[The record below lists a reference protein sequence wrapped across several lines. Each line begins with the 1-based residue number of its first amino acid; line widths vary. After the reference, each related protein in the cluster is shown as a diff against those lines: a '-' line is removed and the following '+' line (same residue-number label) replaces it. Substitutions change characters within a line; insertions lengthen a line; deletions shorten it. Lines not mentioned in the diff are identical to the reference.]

1 MDCHS
6 PAGAG
11 RSPAFWWLGRRSYQL
26 THAQQGEIAKV
37 AEPER
42 QETVSG
48 QETVRAGNGVRKC
61 AGINRHAVEDE
72 RALQERSSEPPGLE
86 SCGGSRE
93 AAVEA

>member
-1 MDCHS
+1 MRGASIHS
-6 PAGAG
+6 PNGQRARTSGFEARG
-11 RSPAFWWLGRRSYQL
+11 SYGGIQ
-26 THAQQGEIAKV
+26 ANVPWRGDGDWQ
-37 AEPER
+37 
-42 QETVSG
+42 
-48 QETVRAGNGVRKC
+48 C